1 MTDATVFLVDDDA
14 SVRDSLALLLSLN
27 GFRTQ
32 VFADAA
38 GFLDTYRPEWRGCLL
53 TDLKMPDIGGIEL
66 QQAMQ
71 ARQWRLPVI
80 VLTAHGDVQTTR
92 LAMKHGAFDFLEKPV
107 DDRVLV
113 DVLGNAIA
121 EDARRH
127 AGAVAGHQARQLLDR
142 LTPRERDVMTLLTE
156 GLSQREIAARLAIS
170 PRTVEVYKSRMMEKL
185 QCRNLAEALRLA
197 MVATG

>member
-80 VLTAHGDVQTTR
+80 VLTATEAATATAGFRVVGESG
-92 LAMKHGAFDFLEKPV
+92 LASTSE
-107 DDRVLV
+107 RTLV
-113 DVLGNAIA
+113 VAAAIA
-121 EDARRH
+121 ADTA
-127 AGAVAGHQARQLLDR
+127 
-142 LTPRERDVMTLLTE
+142 
-156 GLSQREIAARLAIS
+156 
-170 PRTVEVYKSRMMEKL
+170 
-185 QCRNLAEALRLA
+185 
-197 MVATG
+197 